1 MCNSGKKT
9 LEVKIHCLSPG
20 QNSWLREQSLQ
31 SASALDAKIL
41 ATDLAWAGAHCTFGS
56 HRESSGSQQTSP
68 GWSLQPRGV
77 QSPWQ
82 ACKDRTKR
90 ANAPGITSVHP
101 NIKAIQTRRK
111 VRWLRNYPWRVKSC
125 RSQRQTIFILMMQGI
140 LAQNSHLGG
149 LWYRTQRMGFVY
161 SLPLTLSTQ
170 GYFPPVS
177 NHSFP
182 RLTKKKEIGWGTQ
195 LYGLISHLKAW
206 GELAAPESKGCELP
220 TLPRFCYC

>member
-1 MCNSGKKT
+1 MCNSAKKT
-9 LEVKIHCLSPG
+9 LKVKIHCLSPG
-20 QNSWLREQSLQ
+20 QNCWLHEQSLQ
-31 SASALDAKIL
+31 SAPALDAKIL
-41 ATDLAWAGAHCTFGS
+41 AADLAWAGAHCIFRS

-82 ACKDRTKR
+82 ACKGLTKR

-125 RSQRQTIFILMMQGI
+125 RSQRQTIFILMM
-140 LAQNSHLGG
+140 AQNSHLGG
-149 LWYRTQRMGFVY
+149 LWYRTQRLDFVY
-161 SLPLTLSTQ
+161 FVPLTLFTQ

-182 RLTKKKEIGWGTQ
+182 SLTKKKEIRWGTQ

-206 GELAAPESKGCELP
+206 SELAARESEGC
-220 TLPRFCYC
+220 

>member
-140 LAQNSHLGG
+140 LL
-149 LWYRTQRMGFVY
+149 R
-161 SLPLTLSTQ
+161 
-170 GYFPPVS
+170 
-177 NHSFP
+177 
-182 RLTKKKEIGWGTQ
+182 I
-195 LYGLISHLKAW
+195 LISVAFDTGPREWASCTLCPWPFLLKGTFPQFLTTVSPGSQKRRKL
-206 GELAAPESKGCELP
+206 GEEHSC
-220 TLPRFCYC
+220 TD